1 MIKKVILIFLSCLM
15 LLGLTPINPDRRL
28 FIWWSSEIS
37 NQNKLIIKKLDKTI
51 KKNCLFKG
59 KGTPIVLI
67 QFEENILPVTTV
79 FRGQG
84 DLSKKESILEFE
96 RCIKSY
102 VNYVSLRE
110 MKQPILLRLDTR
122 YWTAQ

>member
-1 MIKKVILIFLSCLM
+1 M